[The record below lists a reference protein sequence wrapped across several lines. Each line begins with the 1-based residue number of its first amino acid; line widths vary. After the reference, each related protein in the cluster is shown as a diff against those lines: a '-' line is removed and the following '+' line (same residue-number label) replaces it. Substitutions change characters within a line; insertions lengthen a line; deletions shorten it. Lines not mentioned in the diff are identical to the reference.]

1 MIATILINCCSI
13 SQGVPGAYFIKT
25 VFVLHLRWL
34 SRIMSAQ
41 SGHKWWAGNSFSVV
55 DVKVSLV
62 CVLGACG
69 WKAKDGASEHYFT
82 NRRTY

>member
-1 MIATILINCCSI
+1 
-13 SQGVPGAYFIKT
+13 
-25 VFVLHLRWL
+25 
-34 SRIMSAQ
+34 MSAQ